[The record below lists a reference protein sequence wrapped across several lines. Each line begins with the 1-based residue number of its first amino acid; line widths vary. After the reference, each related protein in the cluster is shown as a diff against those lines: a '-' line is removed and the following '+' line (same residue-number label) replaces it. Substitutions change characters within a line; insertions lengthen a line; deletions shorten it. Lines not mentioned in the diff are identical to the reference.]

1 MKRFFSFIAAL
12 TILFTVG
19 CDKILES
26 TSLYD
31 KVENIEERLLRLEEL
46 CNKMNTNISSL
57 QTIVTAL
64 QQNDYVTNIAP
75 ITQNGTE
82 VGYTITFSKS
92 GSITIYH
99 GKDGKDGTTPVIG
112 VKQDTDGV
120 YYWTLNGEWLLN
132 ERGEKVKAVATDGKD
147 GANGEDG
154 TDGTNGA
161 DGKDGK
167 DGITPQLKIEDGYW
181 YISYDNGNSWTQVGK
196 ATGEDG
202 MDGSTSV
209 IESIFKEIKQDENSI
224 YLTLVDG
231 TVISIPKTS
240 SYLFDKLQSVSYIP
254 RYTDGKA
261 TVFYSSISSS
271 STEMDFEVSP
281 KDAVADIIA
290 GWQECLSLKAVNTIT
305 RTVKYIDMPILSCQ
319 ADTESGI
326 ITISASGCNL
336 SEAFFSGAE
345 GVSARLGISDGN
357 TNITSDFVELVAV
370 KQSVSDR
377 QICYTSTD
385 EKIVEPYDKSVFGA
399 NIVSNTYEDGVGVIL
414 FDDVVTKIGD
424 NAFLNCQRLKSV
436 TIPNGVTEIGSA
448 PFSCCANLAE
458 FNGKFATADK
468 RAIIANGVF
477 CAYAIRCE
485 STEYSVP
492 TGVTKI
498 GDSAFIYGSWLEKVV
513 IPQGVTEIGEYTFCA
528 CNNLQSISIPNSV
541 TTIGYQAFFGCNNN
555 LKSIT
560 IPESVTTMGDSVFLD
575 CSVLESV
582 YCKATTP
589 PVATYSSS
597 SWGAF
602 ANNAENRKIYVPA
615 ASVAAYKAADGW
627 KEYADAIVGY
637 DFEEDNVED
646 STEIPNNQIWYTSTD
661 GNIVTP
667 YNADAFG
674 AVILSNTY
682 ENGKG
687 IILLNGVVT
696 AIKDFAFLNCKNLAN
711 ITLPNS
717 LTEIGERSFGAC
729 QNLTNIIIPN
739 SLVSIGNWAFEYC
752 ESLSNITL
760 SNGVT
765 SIGDHAFYY
774 CKGLTSVTIPDS
786 VTEIGDNPFANCENL
801 AEFKGKFAADNGRCL
816 IIDGVLNSFAPAGL
830 TEYTIPNSVTE
841 IGIHAFSYCSNLT
854 NITIPD
860 SITVIGG
867 YAFWSCSGLTSITI
881 PNGVT
886 TIQEGTF
893 TGCKSLKNITI
904 PENITTIGIG
914 VFLDCSVLESVYC
927 KATTPPVATY
937 SSSSWGAFANNAE
950 NRKIYVPAAS
960 VAAYKAADGWKEY
973 ADAIVGYDFEED
985 NVEDSTEIPNNQ
997 IWYTST
1003 DGNIVTPYNA
1013 DAFGAVILS
1022 NTYENGKGII
1032 LLNGVVTA
1040 IKDFAFLNCK
1050 NLANITL
1057 PNSLTEI
1064 GEMSFGACQS
1074 LTNIII
1080 PDSVTSIGT
1089 DAFNFCTSLTSITI
1103 PNRVTYIQP
1112 NTFRCCEGLI
1122 NVVIPESVT
1131 SIGSDAFFGCI
1142 SLTNITIPNGVTT
1155 IQTGAFAGCKSL
1167 KNITIPE
1174 SVTRIGEQ
1182 AFLECNLKSVTIP
1195 ESVTSLGYMAFG
1207 GCSVLESVY
1216 CKAVTPP
1223 AAEYEYS
1230 SWHGFANNAENRK
1243 IYVPAA
1249 SVDAYKA
1256 ADGWKEYADAIVGY
1270 DFEEDNVEDS
1280 TEIPNNQIWYTST
1293 DGNIVTPY
1301 KAEAFGAIILSNTYE
1316 NGRGVI
1322 TFDRDLT
1329 KLGKYSFSNCDNITT
1344 ITLPNSIT
1352 GIGYSAFDDCDRL
1365 TSIGFPNSLTKI
1377 EEHAFEYC
1385 SKLDNITLPNS
1396 LVSIG
1401 NWAFRYCESLSNIT
1415 LSNGVTSI
1423 GDYAF
1428 GYCKHLASITIPDS
1442 VTTLGSDVFYGCIGL
1457 TSIVIPQNVSRIYA
1471 GTFRYCSNLTNVTI
1485 PDSVTRIDSAA
1496 FGNCSSLTNITI
1508 PDSVTTIGDSAF
1520 ESCSALESVTI
1531 GSKVSTIGDGA
1542 FRYCYALKNLYC
1554 KPTVPPQIYEET
1566 LFGCQATICVP
1577 KSEGDVIANSYKSAD
1592 YWKDFATYITSFEF

>member
-99 GKDGKDGTTPVIG
+99 GKDGKDGSDGKNGADGKDGKDGTTPVIG
-112 VKQDTDGV
+112 VKQDADGV

-202 MDGSTSV
+202 QDGSTSV

-399 NIVSNTYEDGVGVIL
+399 NIVSNTYEDGMGVIL

-468 RAIIANGVF
+468 RAVIANSVF

-541 TTIGYQAFFGCNNN
+541 TRIGEQAFSGCNYK

-560 IPESVTTMGDSVFLD
+560 IPESVTSLGYMAFID

-582 YCKATTP
+582 YCKAVTP
-589 PVATYSSS
+589 PAAEYEYSS
-597 SWGAF
+597 WQGF

-637 DFEEDNVED
+637 DFEEDNIED

-667 YNADAFG
+667 YD
-674 AVILSNTY
+674 
-682 ENGKG
+682 
-687 IILLNGVVT
+687 
-696 AIKDFAFLNCKNLAN
+696 
-711 ITLPNS
+711 
-717 LTEIGERSFGAC
+717 
-729 QNLTNIIIPN
+729 
-739 SLVSIGNWAFEYC
+739 
-752 ESLSNITL
+752 
-760 SNGVT
+760 
-765 SIGDHAFYY
+765 
-774 CKGLTSVTIPDS
+774 
-786 VTEIGDNPFANCENL
+786 
-801 AEFKGKFAADNGRCL
+801 
-816 IIDGVLNSFAPAGL
+816 
-830 TEYTIPNSVTE
+830 
-841 IGIHAFSYCSNLT
+841 
-854 NITIPD
+854 
-860 SITVIGG
+860 
-867 YAFWSCSGLTSITI
+867 
-881 PNGVT
+881 
-886 TIQEGTF
+886 
-893 TGCKSLKNITI
+893 
-904 PENITTIGIG
+904 
-914 VFLDCSVLESVYC
+914 
-927 KATTPPVATY
+927 
-937 SSSSWGAFANNAE
+937 
-950 NRKIYVPAAS
+950 
-960 VAAYKAADGWKEY
+960 
-973 ADAIVGYDFEED
+973 
-985 NVEDSTEIPNNQ
+985 
-997 IWYTST
+997 
-1003 DGNIVTPYNA
+1003 
-1013 DAFGAVILS
+1013 
-1022 NTYENGKGII
+1022 
-1032 LLNGVVTA
+1032 
-1040 IKDFAFLNCK
+1040 
-1050 NLANITL
+1050 
-1057 PNSLTEI
+1057 
-1064 GEMSFGACQS
+1064 
-1074 LTNIII
+1074 
-1080 PDSVTSIGT
+1080 
-1089 DAFNFCTSLTSITI
+1089 
-1103 PNRVTYIQP
+1103 
-1112 NTFRCCEGLI
+1112 
-1122 NVVIPESVT
+1122 
-1131 SIGSDAFFGCI
+1131 
-1142 SLTNITIPNGVTT
+1142 
-1155 IQTGAFAGCKSL
+1155 
-1167 KNITIPE
+1167 
-1174 SVTRIGEQ
+1174 
-1182 AFLECNLKSVTIP
+1182 
-1195 ESVTSLGYMAFG
+1195 
-1207 GCSVLESVY
+1207 
-1216 CKAVTPP
+1216 
-1223 AAEYEYS
+1223 
-1230 SWHGFANNAENRK
+1230 
-1243 IYVPAA
+1243 
-1249 SVDAYKA
+1249 
-1256 ADGWKEYADAIVGY
+1256 
-1270 DFEEDNVEDS
+1270 
-1280 TEIPNNQIWYTST
+1280 
-1293 DGNIVTPY
+1293 
-1301 KAEAFGAIILSNTYE
+1301 AEAFGAVILSNTYE

-1329 KLGKYSFSNCDNITT
+1329 KLGNYLFYTCDITS

-1352 GIGYSAFDDCDRL
+1352 KIGDSAFCACDKL
-1365 TSIGFPNSLTKI
+1365 TSINFPNNLTEI
-1377 EEHAFEYC
+1377 GEYAFSACTNLNNITLPDNLTEIRECTFRYC
-1385 SKLDNITLPNS
+1385 TKLDNITLSDS
-1396 LVSIG
+1396 LTIIG
-1401 NWAFRYCESLSNIT
+1401 RDAFYKCESLT
-1415 LSNGVTSI
+1415 
-1423 GDYAF
+1423 
-1428 GYCKHLASITIPDS
+1428 KITIPDS
-1442 VTTLGSDVFYGCIGL
+1442 VTTIEDNAFYYCIGL
-1457 TSIVIPQNVSRIYA
+1457 TSIVIPQNVSKIDV
-1471 GTFRYCSNLTNVTI
+1471 GTFHYCSNLTNVTI
-1485 PDSVTRIDSAA
+1485 PDSVTRIDTAA
-1496 FGNCSSLTNITI
+1496 FGDCSSLTNITI
-1508 PDSVTTIGDSAF
+1508 PDSVTTIGVRAF

-1542 FRYCYALKNLYC
+1542 FRYCYALQNLYC

-1566 LFGCQATICVP
+1566 LLGCQATICVP

>member
-12 TILFTVG
+12 AILFIVG

-112 VKQDTDGV
+112 VKQDADGV

-202 MDGSTSV
+202 QDGSTSV

-319 ADTESGI
+319 ADTKCGI

-336 SEAFFSGAE
+336 SEAFFSGTE

-468 RAIIANGVF
+468 RAIIANNVF
-477 CAYAIRCE
+477 CAYTTRCE

-513 IPQGVTEIGEYTFCA
+513 IPQGVTEIGEYAFCA

-541 TTIGYQAFFGCNNN
+541 TRIGEQAFSGCNYK

-560 IPESVTTMGDSVFLD
+560 IPESVTSLGYMAFVG

-582 YCKATTP
+582 YCKAVTP
-589 PVATYSSS
+589 PAAEYEYSS
-597 SWGAF
+597 WQGF

-637 DFEEDNVED
+637 DFEEDN
-646 STEIPNNQIWYTSTD
+646 I
-661 GNIVTP
+661 
-667 YNADAFG
+667 
-674 AVILSNTY
+674 
-682 ENGKG
+682 
-687 IILLNGVVT
+687 
-696 AIKDFAFLNCKNLAN
+696 
-711 ITLPNS
+711 
-717 LTEIGERSFGAC
+717 
-729 QNLTNIIIPN
+729 
-739 SLVSIGNWAFEYC
+739 
-752 ESLSNITL
+752 
-760 SNGVT
+760 
-765 SIGDHAFYY
+765 
-774 CKGLTSVTIPDS
+774 
-786 VTEIGDNPFANCENL
+786 
-801 AEFKGKFAADNGRCL
+801 
-816 IIDGVLNSFAPAGL
+816 
-830 TEYTIPNSVTE
+830 
-841 IGIHAFSYCSNLT
+841 
-854 NITIPD
+854 
-860 SITVIGG
+860 
-867 YAFWSCSGLTSITI
+867 
-881 PNGVT
+881 
-886 TIQEGTF
+886 
-893 TGCKSLKNITI
+893 
-904 PENITTIGIG
+904 
-914 VFLDCSVLESVYC
+914 
-927 KATTPPVATY
+927 
-937 SSSSWGAFANNAE
+937 
-950 NRKIYVPAAS
+950 
-960 VAAYKAADGWKEY
+960 
-973 ADAIVGYDFEED
+973 
-985 NVEDSTEIPNNQ
+985 
-997 IWYTST
+997 
-1003 DGNIVTPYNA
+1003 
-1013 DAFGAVILS
+1013 
-1022 NTYENGKGII
+1022 
-1032 LLNGVVTA
+1032 
-1040 IKDFAFLNCK
+1040 
-1050 NLANITL
+1050 
-1057 PNSLTEI
+1057 
-1064 GEMSFGACQS
+1064 
-1074 LTNIII
+1074 
-1080 PDSVTSIGT
+1080 
-1089 DAFNFCTSLTSITI
+1089 
-1103 PNRVTYIQP
+1103 
-1112 NTFRCCEGLI
+1112 
-1122 NVVIPESVT
+1122 
-1131 SIGSDAFFGCI
+1131 
-1142 SLTNITIPNGVTT
+1142 
-1155 IQTGAFAGCKSL
+1155 
-1167 KNITIPE
+1167 
-1174 SVTRIGEQ
+1174 
-1182 AFLECNLKSVTIP
+1182 
-1195 ESVTSLGYMAFG
+1195 
-1207 GCSVLESVY
+1207 
-1216 CKAVTPP
+1216 
-1223 AAEYEYS
+1223 
-1230 SWHGFANNAENRK
+1230 
-1243 IYVPAA
+1243 
-1249 SVDAYKA
+1249 
-1256 ADGWKEYADAIVGY
+1256 
-1270 DFEEDNVEDS
+1270 EDS

-1322 TFDRDLT
+1322 TFDRDLI
-1329 KLGKYSFSNCDNITT
+1329 KLGDHSFDNCDNLTT

-1352 GIGYSAFDDCDRL
+1352 GIGYSAFYDCDRL

-1401 NWAFRYCESLSNIT
+1401 NWAFKHCESLSNIT

-1428 GYCKHLASITIPDS
+1428 GYCIHLASITIPDS
-1442 VTTLGSDVFYGCIGL
+1442 VTTLGSDVFYYCIGL
-1457 TSIVIPQNVSRIYA
+1457 TSIVIPQNVSKIDN
-1471 GTFRYCSNLTNVTI
+1471 GTFLYCSNLTNVTI
-1485 PDSVTRIDSAA
+1485 PDSVTHIYTSA
-1496 FGNCSSLTNITI
+1496 FSNCSSLTNITI
-1508 PDSVTTIGDSAF
+1508 PDSVTYIGGRAF

-1531 GSKVSTIGDGA
+1531 GSKVSAIGDGA

>member
-99 GKDGKDGTTPVIG
+99 GKDGKDGSDGSDGSDGKNGADGKDGKDGTAPVIG
-112 VKQDTDGV
+112 VKQDADGV

-132 ERGEKVKAVATDGKD
+132 ERGEKVKAVAT
-147 GANGEDG
+147 DG

-196 ATGEDG
+196 ATDEDG
-202 MDGSTSV
+202 QDGSTSV
-209 IESIFKEIKQDENSI
+209 IESIFKEIKQDGNSI

-231 TVISIPKTS
+231 SVISIPKTS

-305 RTVKYIDMPILSCQ
+305 RTVKYIDMPIISCQ

-377 QICYTSTD
+377 QICYTSID

-424 NAFLNCQRLKSV
+424 NTFLNCQRLKSV
-436 TIPNGVTEIGSA
+436 TIPSGVTEIGSA

-468 RAIIANGVF
+468 RAVIANGVF

-492 TGVTKI
+492 AGVTKI
-498 GDSAFIYGSWLEKVV
+498 GDSAFIYGYWLEKVV

-582 YCKATTP
+582 YCKAVTP
-589 PVATYSSS
+589 PAATYSSS
-597 SWGAF
+597 SW
-602 ANNAENRKIYVPA
+602 A
-615 ASVAAYKAADGW
+615 A
-627 KEYADAIVGY
+627 
-637 DFEEDNVED
+637 
-646 STEIPNNQIWYTSTD
+646 
-661 GNIVTP
+661 
-667 YNADAFG
+667 
-674 AVILSNTY
+674 
-682 ENGKG
+682 
-687 IILLNGVVT
+687 
-696 AIKDFAFLNCKNLAN
+696 
-711 ITLPNS
+711 
-717 LTEIGERSFGAC
+717 
-729 QNLTNIIIPN
+729 
-739 SLVSIGNWAFEYC
+739 
-752 ESLSNITL
+752 
-760 SNGVT
+760 
-765 SIGDHAFYY
+765 
-774 CKGLTSVTIPDS
+774 
-786 VTEIGDNPFANCENL
+786 
-801 AEFKGKFAADNGRCL
+801 
-816 IIDGVLNSFAPAGL
+816 
-830 TEYTIPNSVTE
+830 
-841 IGIHAFSYCSNLT
+841 
-854 NITIPD
+854 
-860 SITVIGG
+860 
-867 YAFWSCSGLTSITI
+867 
-881 PNGVT
+881 
-886 TIQEGTF
+886 
-893 TGCKSLKNITI
+893 
-904 PENITTIGIG
+904 
-914 VFLDCSVLESVYC
+914 
-927 KATTPPVATY
+927 
-937 SSSSWGAFANNAE
+937 
-950 NRKIYVPAAS
+950 
-960 VAAYKAADGWKEY
+960 
-973 ADAIVGYDFEED
+973 
-985 NVEDSTEIPNNQ
+985 
-997 IWYTST
+997 
-1003 DGNIVTPYNA
+1003 
-1013 DAFGAVILS
+1013 
-1022 NTYENGKGII
+1022 
-1032 LLNGVVTA
+1032 
-1040 IKDFAFLNCK
+1040 
-1050 NLANITL
+1050 
-1057 PNSLTEI
+1057 
-1064 GEMSFGACQS
+1064 
-1074 LTNIII
+1074 
-1080 PDSVTSIGT
+1080 
-1089 DAFNFCTSLTSITI
+1089 
-1103 PNRVTYIQP
+1103 
-1112 NTFRCCEGLI
+1112 
-1122 NVVIPESVT
+1122 
-1131 SIGSDAFFGCI
+1131 
-1142 SLTNITIPNGVTT
+1142 
-1155 IQTGAFAGCKSL
+1155 
-1167 KNITIPE
+1167 
-1174 SVTRIGEQ
+1174 
-1182 AFLECNLKSVTIP
+1182 
-1195 ESVTSLGYMAFG
+1195 
-1207 GCSVLESVY
+1207 
-1216 CKAVTPP
+1216 
-1223 AAEYEYS
+1223 
-1230 SWHGFANNAENRK
+1230 FANNAENRK

-1270 DFEEDNVEDS
+1270 DFEEDNIEDS

-1301 KAEAFGAIILSNTYE
+1301 DADAFGAVILSNTYAD
-1316 NGRGVI
+1316 GKGII

-1329 KLGKYSFSNCDNITT
+1329 QLGYNAFRIRYNLTT

-1352 GIGYSAFDDCDRL
+1352 KIEGYAFYACKGL
-1365 TSIGFPNSLTKI
+1365 TNISFPNSLTEI
-1377 EEHAFEYC
+1377 GRDAFEYC
-1385 SKLDNITLPNS
+1385 NNLDNITLPDN
-1396 LVSIG
+1396 LTIIG
-1401 NWAFRYCESLSNIT
+1401 NRAFVGCESMSNIT
-1415 LSNGVTSI
+1415 LPNSVTSIGPSAFNSCASLTSVTIPDSVTSI

-1428 GYCKHLASITIPDS
+1428 S
-1442 VTTLGSDVFYGCIGL
+1442 GCTSL
-1457 TSIVIPQNVSRIYA
+1457 TSVFCKRTTPPTALIE
-1471 GTFRYCSNLTNVTI
+1471 L
-1485 PDSVTRIDSAA
+1485 
-1496 FGNCSSLTNITI
+1496 SSW
-1508 PDSVTTIGDSAF
+1508 SAF
-1520 ESCSALESVTI
+1520 SNNAADRKIYVPTDSIDAY
-1531 GSKVSTIGDGA
+1531 KAADG
-1542 FRYCYALKNLYC
+1542 
-1554 KPTVPPQIYEET
+1554 
-1566 LFGCQATICVP
+1566 
-1577 KSEGDVIANSYKSAD
+1577 
-1592 YWKDFATYITSFEF
+1592 WKEFATDITSFEF

>member
-99 GKDGKDGTTPVIG
+99 GKDGKDGSDGKNGADGKDGKDGTTPVIG
-112 VKQDTDGV
+112 IKQDADGV

-202 MDGSTSV
+202 QDGSTSV

-319 ADTESGI
+319 ADTKCGI

-468 RAIIANGVF
+468 RAIIANNVF

-492 TGVTKI
+492 MGVTKI
-498 GDSAFIYGSWLEKVV
+498 GDSAFIYGYWLEKVV
-513 IPQGVTEIGEYTFCA
+513 IPQGVTEIGEYAFCA

-541 TTIGYQAFFGCNNN
+541 TTIGFQAFFYCNNN

-589 PVATYSSS
+589 PVATYTYSSP
-597 SWGAF
+597 SWAAF

-637 DFEEDNVED
+637 DFEGDNIED

-667 YNADAFG
+667 HKAEAFG
-674 AVILSNTY
+674 AIILSNTY

-717 LTEIGERSFGAC
+717 LTEIGEKSFGAC
-729 QNLTNIIIPN
+729 QN
-739 SLVSIGNWAFEYC
+739 
-752 ESLSNITL
+752 
-760 SNGVT
+760 
-765 SIGDHAFYY
+765 
-774 CKGLTSVTIPDS
+774 
-786 VTEIGDNPFANCENL
+786 
-801 AEFKGKFAADNGRCL
+801 
-816 IIDGVLNSFAPAGL
+816 
-830 TEYTIPNSVTE
+830 
-841 IGIHAFSYCSNLT
+841 
-854 NITIPD
+854 
-860 SITVIGG
+860 
-867 YAFWSCSGLTSITI
+867 
-881 PNGVT
+881 
-886 TIQEGTF
+886 
-893 TGCKSLKNITI
+893 
-904 PENITTIGIG
+904 
-914 VFLDCSVLESVYC
+914 
-927 KATTPPVATY
+927 
-937 SSSSWGAFANNAE
+937 
-950 NRKIYVPAAS
+950 
-960 VAAYKAADGWKEY
+960 
-973 ADAIVGYDFEED
+973 
-985 NVEDSTEIPNNQ
+985 
-997 IWYTST
+997 
-1003 DGNIVTPYNA
+1003 
-1013 DAFGAVILS
+1013 
-1022 NTYENGKGII
+1022 
-1032 LLNGVVTA
+1032 
-1040 IKDFAFLNCK
+1040 
-1050 NLANITL
+1050 
-1057 PNSLTEI
+1057 
-1064 GEMSFGACQS
+1064 

-1089 DAFNFCTSLTSITI
+1089 NAFLFCTSLTSITI

-1131 SIGSDAFFGCI
+1131 SIGSNAFFGCI

-1155 IQTGAFAGCKSL
+1155 IQTGAFAGCKRL

-1182 AFLECNLKSVTIP
+1182 AFLECNLKNVTIP

-1216 CKAVTPP
+1216 CKATTPP
-1223 AAEYEYS
+1223 VATYS
-1230 SWHGFANNAENRK
+1230 SPSWGAFANNAENRK

-1249 SVDAYKA
+1249 SVDTYKA

-1270 DFEEDNVEDS
+1270 DFEGDNIEDS

-1322 TFDRDLT
+1322 TFDRDLI
-1329 KLGKYSFSNCDNITT
+1329 KLGDHSFDNCDNLTT

-1352 GIGYSAFDDCDRL
+1352 GIGYSAFYDCDRL

-1401 NWAFRYCESLSNIT
+1401 NRAFQHCESLSNIT

-1428 GYCKHLASITIPDS
+1428 GYCIHLASITIPDS
-1442 VTTLGSDVFYGCIGL
+1442 VTTLGSDVFYYCIGL
-1457 TSIVIPQNVSRIYA
+1457 TSIVIPQNVSKIDN
-1471 GTFRYCSNLTNVTI
+1471 GTFLYCSNLTNVTI
-1485 PDSVTRIDSAA
+1485 PDSVTHIYTSA
-1496 FGNCSSLTNITI
+1496 FSNCSSLTNITI
-1508 PDSVTTIGDSAF
+1508 PDSVTYIGGRAF

-1531 GSKVSTIGDGA
+1531 GSKVSAIGDGA

>member
-64 QQNDYVTNIAP
+64 QQNDFVTNIAP

-99 GKDGKDGTTPVIG
+99 GKDGKDGSDGKNGADGKDGKDGTAPVIG
-112 VKQDTDGV
+112 VKQDADGV

-167 DGITPQLKIEDGYW
+167 DGITPQLKIEDDYW

-202 MDGSTSV
+202 QDGSTSV

-377 QICYTSTD
+377 QICYTSID

-468 RAIIANGVF
+468 RAIIANSVF

-513 IPQGVTEIGEYTFCA
+513 IPQGVTEIGEYAFCA

-541 TTIGYQAFFGCNNN
+541 TTIGFQAFFYCNNN

-589 PVATYSSS
+589 PVATYTYSSP
-597 SWGAF
+597 SWAAF

-637 DFEEDNVED
+637 DFEGDNIED

-667 YNADAFG
+667 YYADAFG

-729 QNLTNIIIPN
+729 QNLTNIIIPD
-739 SLVSIGNWAFEYC
+739 S
-752 ESLSNITL
+752 
-760 SNGVT
+760 VT
-765 SIGDHAFYY
+765 SIDTEAFNFCTSLTSITIPNSVTVIGDRAFWS
-774 CKGLTSVTIPDS
+774 CSGLTSVTIPNS
-786 VTEIGDNPFANCENL
+786 VTKIGNNPFANCENL

-816 IIDGVLNSFAPAGL
+816 IIDGVLKSFAPAGL
-830 TEYTIPNSVTE
+830 SSYTIPNNVTE
-841 IGIHAFSYCSNLT
+841 IGNSAFRDCSNLT
-854 NITIPD
+854 SITIPD
-860 SITVIGG
+860 SVTVIGG

-914 VFLDCSVLESVYC
+914 VFLDCSTLESVYC

-960 VAAYKAADGWKEY
+960 VAAYKAAVGWKEY

-1003 DGNIVTPYNA
+1003 DGNIVTSYHP
-1013 DAFGAVILS
+1013 
-1022 NTYENGKGII
+1022 
-1032 LLNGVVTA
+1032 
-1040 IKDFAFLNCK
+1040 
-1050 NLANITL
+1050 
-1057 PNSLTEI
+1057 
-1064 GEMSFGACQS
+1064 
-1074 LTNIII
+1074 
-1080 PDSVTSIGT
+1080 
-1089 DAFNFCTSLTSITI
+1089 
-1103 PNRVTYIQP
+1103 
-1112 NTFRCCEGLI
+1112 
-1122 NVVIPESVT
+1122 
-1131 SIGSDAFFGCI
+1131 
-1142 SLTNITIPNGVTT
+1142 
-1155 IQTGAFAGCKSL
+1155 
-1167 KNITIPE
+1167 
-1174 SVTRIGEQ
+1174 
-1182 AFLECNLKSVTIP
+1182 
-1195 ESVTSLGYMAFG
+1195 
-1207 GCSVLESVY
+1207 
-1216 CKAVTPP
+1216 
-1223 AAEYEYS
+1223 
-1230 SWHGFANNAENRK
+1230 
-1243 IYVPAA
+1243 
-1249 SVDAYKA
+1249 
-1256 ADGWKEYADAIVGY
+1256 
-1270 DFEEDNVEDS
+1270 
-1280 TEIPNNQIWYTST
+1280 
-1293 DGNIVTPY
+1293 
-1301 KAEAFGAIILSNTYE
+1301 EAFGAIILSNTYE

-1329 KLGKYSFSNCDNITT
+1329 KLGNAVLSSLTKLTSVI
-1344 ITLPNSIT
+1344 LPNSVT
-1352 GIGYSAFDDCDRL
+1352 EIGSYAFSSCKYL
-1365 TSIGFPNSLTKI
+1365 TSITISNKVTKISDYAFSDCEELIGVNLPNSLT
-1377 EEHAFEYC
+1377 
-1385 SKLDNITLPNS
+1385 
-1396 LVSIG
+1396 V
-1401 NWAFRYCESLSNIT
+1401 
-1415 LSNGVTSI
+1415 I
-1423 GDYAF
+1423 GDNVF
-1428 GYCKHLASITIPDS
+1428 NGCKSLTSITIPDS
-1442 VTTLGSDVFYGCIGL
+1442 VTTLGYEAFHGCSNLINATLSNNLTEIESETFQSCKSLTNIIIPDSVTTLGYGAFQGC
-1457 TSIVIPQNVSRIYA
+1457 N
-1471 GTFRYCSNLTNVTI
+1471 NLTNVTI
-1485 PDSVTRIDSAA
+1485 PDSVTYIGAIVFKDC
-1496 FGNCSSLTNITI
+1496 NSLTNITI
-1508 PDSVTTIGDSAF
+1508 PDGVTTIGRCAF

-1531 GSKVSTIGDGA
+1531 GSKVSAIGDGA